1 MENSPINLKDFL
13 SDQKKQQEILGAQ
26 ADIRFRF
33 YQSALDLCE
42 TAKVGEFNSI
52 RFGVSEYEMSLC
64 GKWLMTDFSKEVS
77 IPDKMDVQ
85 FFVISYGNIVN
96 LNVTF
101 L

>member
-1 MENSPINLKDFL
+1 MENSPINLKDFI

-26 ADIRFRF
+26 ADIKFRF

-77 IPDKMDVQ
+77 IPDKLDVQ

>member
-13 SDQKKQQEILGAQ
+13 SDQKKQQEILGDQ

-77 IPDKMDVQ
+77 IPDKLDVQ